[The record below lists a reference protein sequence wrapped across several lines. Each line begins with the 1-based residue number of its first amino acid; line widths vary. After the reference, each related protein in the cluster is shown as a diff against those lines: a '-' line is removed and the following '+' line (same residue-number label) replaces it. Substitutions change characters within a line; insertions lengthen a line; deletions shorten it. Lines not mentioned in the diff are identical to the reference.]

1 MTTTTTEPLPL
12 PETGPAEV
20 PGVKAHLGI
29 TDDRDDDHLASVVAA
44 VNAKVRRWPVVDPAR
59 GEADW
64 SMAADAVEGSTLL
77 AARLF
82 RRKDSP
88 AGVAALGAD
97 FPVYVMRT
105 DPDVAMLL
113 GLGTWSGPEVG

>member
-1 MTTTTTEPLPL
+1 MTTTATEPLPL
-12 PETGPAEV
+12 PEEGPATV

-29 TDDRDDDHLASVVAA
+29 DDTRDDARLASIVAA

-64 SMAADAVEGSTLL
+64 IKAADAVEGSTLL
-77 AARLF
+77 SARLF

-97 FPVYVMRT
+97 FPVYVMRN

-113 GLGTWSGPEVG
+113 GLGSWAAPEVG